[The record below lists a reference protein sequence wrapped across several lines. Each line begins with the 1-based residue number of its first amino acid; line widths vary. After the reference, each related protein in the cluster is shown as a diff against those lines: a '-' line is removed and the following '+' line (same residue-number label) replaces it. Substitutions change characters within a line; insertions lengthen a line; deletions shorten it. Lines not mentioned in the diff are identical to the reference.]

1 MLSMVLGCKIL
12 DWFIDAEGFALCAP
26 EPPTPTR
33 GCLKHMLR
41 FAHEEITA
49 CQRHHDPPR
58 PAAGTLPESGL
69 QRPGGWGKS
78 AGPLGTGASVQALR
92 LGREDRN
99 KGLPR

>member
-1 MLSMVLGCKIL
+1 MLSMFLGCKIL

-49 CQRHHDPPR
+49 CQHHHDPPR
-58 PAAGTLPESGL
+58 L
-69 QRPGGWGKS
+69 QRPGGWGNQQVPW
-78 AGPLGTGASVQALR
+78 GPGPVSR
-92 LGREDRN
+92 H
-99 KGLPR
+99 